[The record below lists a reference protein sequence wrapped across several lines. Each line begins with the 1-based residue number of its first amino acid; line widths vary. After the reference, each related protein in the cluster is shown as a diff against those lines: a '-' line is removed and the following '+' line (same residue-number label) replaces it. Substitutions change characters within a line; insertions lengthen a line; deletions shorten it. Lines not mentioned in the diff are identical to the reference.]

1 MKIARFKH
9 KKKEHWGILNK
20 DASLSLLKNPP
31 YSKIEKTTK
40 KVLLNK
46 VRLLAPATP
55 SKIILVGLNYKKHA
69 KELNM
74 KVPKEPIIFMK
85 PPSALL
91 NPGDKIQYPAISKR
105 VDYEAELAIIIKK
118 KVKNI
123 KASEAKKYIL
133 GYTCLNDVTARDLQN
148 KDGQW
153 IRAKSFDTFCP
164 IGPYLETKLNSSDLK
179 IRAYLNGKIKQDSS
193 TKDFIFSVSEIV
205 SFVSR
210 VMTLLPGDVISTGT
224 PSGIGPM
231 KKNDII
237 EIEIENIG
245 RLKNKV
251 A

>member
-1 MKIARFKH
+1 
-9 KKKEHWGILNK
+9 
-20 DASLSLLKNPP
+20 
-31 YSKIEKTTK
+31 
-40 KVLLNK
+40 
-46 VRLLAPATP
+46 
-55 SKIILVGLNYKKHA
+55 
-69 KELNM
+69 
-74 KVPKEPIIFMK
+74 
-85 PPSALL
+85 
-91 NPGDKIQYPAISKR
+91 
-105 VDYEAELAIIIKK
+105 
-118 KVKNI
+118 
-123 KASEAKKYIL
+123 
-133 GYTCLNDVTARDLQN
+133 LQN

>member
-1 MKIARFKH
+1 
-9 KKKEHWGILNK
+9 
-20 DASLSLLKNPP
+20 
-31 YSKIEKTTK
+31 
-40 KVLLNK
+40 
-46 VRLLAPATP
+46 
-55 SKIILVGLNYKKHA
+55 
-69 KELNM
+69 M

-85 PPSALL
+85 PSTALL
-91 NPGDKIQYPAISKR
+91 NPGDKIKYPPISKR
-105 VDYEAELAIIIKK
+105 VDYEAELAVVIKK
-118 KVKNI
+118 KAKDI
-123 KASEAKKYIL
+123 KASKAKKYIL

-164 IGPYLETKLNSSDLK
+164 IGPFLETRLNSSDLK

-193 TKDFIFSVSEIV
+193 TRDFIFSVDEIV
-205 SFVSR
+205 SFISR

-224 PSGIGPM
+224 ASGIGPM

>member
-9 KKKEHWGILNK
+9 KKKEYWGILNK
-20 DASLSLLKNPP
+20 DASLSLLKNSP
-31 YSKIEKTTK
+31 YSKIEKTLK
-40 KVLLNK
+40 KVPLNK
-46 VRLLAPATP
+46 VKLLAPATP
-55 SKIILVGLNYKKHA
+55 SKIVLVGLNYKLHA
-69 KELNM
+69 RELSM

-85 PPSALL
+85 PSTALL
-91 NPGDKIQYPAISKR
+91 NPGDKIKYPPISKR
-105 VDYEAELAIIIKK
+105 VDYEAELAVIIKK
-118 KVKNI
+118 KAKDI
-123 KASEAKKYIL
+123 KAAEAKKYIL

-164 IGPYLETKLNSSDLK
+164 LGPFLETELNTSDLK

-193 TKDFIFSVSEIV
+193 TKDFIFSVYRII
-205 SFVSR
+205 SFISR

-231 KKNDII
+231 RKNDII

-251 A
+251 V